1 MICGSL
7 VCYLIMVFK
16 KQVDMT
22 ELFATALTMFCVI
35 LVILAVSIYARIR
48 YGSEKSRIII
58 YIFFGG
64 ISLIG
69 FMLSKFISAEE
80 VMAIERFVSTN
91 AVTLMVILPIAAA
104 IIYLISYLVSAR
116 YMEKKEF

>member
-16 KQVDMT
+16 KQVDTT

-69 FMLSKFISAEE
+69 FVLSKFISAEE

-91 AVTLMVILPIAAA
+91 AVTLMVILPITAA